1 MMSCVQIK
9 SRRLR
14 KVVGGPGLGGTD
26 PERPARSLWGEGPTG
41 PSLQPRSRSI
51 GRWRH
56 WNLPPPQ
63 GGPPPALPSDSGE
76 GRRGTETPIPPR
88 TQLGRH
94 SPHPGKPCPPV
105 PTRLRLASSRVG
117 RSGQEGRFHG
127 NTNLAIEGFHSLH
140 VVGAEAPSPAAEEAA
155 ATALGGES

>member
-1 MMSCVQIK
+1 MSCVQIK

-14 KVVGGPGLGGTD
+14 TVVGGPGLGGTD
-26 PERPARSLWGEGPTG
+26 PERPARSLSGEGPTG

-117 RSGQEGRFHG
+117 RSGQGGRFHG